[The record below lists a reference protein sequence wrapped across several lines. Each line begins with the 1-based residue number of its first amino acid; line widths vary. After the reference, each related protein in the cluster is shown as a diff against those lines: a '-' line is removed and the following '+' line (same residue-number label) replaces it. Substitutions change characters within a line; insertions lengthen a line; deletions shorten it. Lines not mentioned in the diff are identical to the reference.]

1 MLRKISKSDFLR
13 LNDIAED
20 EAASTFLA
28 QLQKA
33 YFQKNDEEV
42 DSILSLVFAFDAVDE
57 RFVHLLNDLLTSDW
71 HEQHENIAMLLQKL
85 KSPKSILALYEV
97 AQKAFSY
104 LSYDES
110 YALAVK
116 CIWALG
122 DIGTDAALE
131 KLEILSHSSNQII
144 AHNASKQIARYL
156 LQ

>member
-42 DSILSLVFAFDAVDE
+42 DSILYLVFAFDAVDE

-116 CIWALG
+116 CI
-122 DIGTDAALE
+122 
-131 KLEILSHSSNQII
+131 
-144 AHNASKQIARYL
+144 
-156 LQ
+156 